1 MSVVVTV
8 GSQWGDEG
16 KGKVIDFL
24 CQDAD
29 VVVRHQGGNNAGHT
43 IFVGDKKYI
52 FHLIPSGILK
62 KKTINVVGNGVVV
75 DPAVLLQ
82 ELEGLE
88 KQGVSVTP
96 KRLKISGQAHVIM
109 PYHRILDELEEERR
123 GGKGIGTTRRGIGPA
138 YMDKVARFGVRLFD
152 LCDDTILKKRIE
164 TYLPLKNSLIEKV
177 YGGQPLNGEEVFH
190 SLAECGKKLAPFITD
205 TTEFIAKALEENQNI
220 LCEGAQGTMLD
231 IDFGTYPYLT
241 SSNTTAGGAC
251 TGSSIPPWRVKK
263 VIGIAKAYTTRVGEG
278 PFPTELHG
286 EGADL
291 IRNAGPVGEFGATTG
306 RPRRCGWL
314 DIALLRYSCR
324 VSGITGIGLTRLDIL
339 SAVPEIKVCVGYK
352 CRGKKLSTMPAD
364 VNLLADC
371 EPVYET
377 LPSWKEDISGMTEF
391 KQLPKTAQNYVK
403 AIEKWLETPVVIISV
418 GPGREQTIVRKKVF

>member
-16 KGKVIDFL
+16 KGKIIDFL

-43 IFVGDKKYI
+43 IYAGDQKYI
-52 FHLIPSGILK
+52 FHIIPSGILK
-62 KKTINVVGNGVVV
+62 KKTVNVIGNGVVI
-75 DPAVLLQ
+75 DPFVLIE
-82 ELEGLE
+82 ELESLE
-88 KQGVSVTP
+88 KQNVTINP
-96 KRLKISGQAHVIM
+96 KRLKISGQAHTIM
-109 PYHRILDELEEERR
+109 PYHKLLDGLEEERR

-152 LCDDTILKKRIE
+152 LCDEKILKSRIDA
-164 TYLPLKNSLIEKV
+164 YLPLKNSMIQNV
-177 YGGQPLNGEEVFH
+177 YGGKPLDADELYN
-190 SLAECGKKLAPFITD
+190 SLLECGKRLAPFITD
-205 TTEFIAKALEENQNI
+205 TTEYLANALAEKKNI

-231 IDFGTYPYLT
+231 IDFGTYPFLT

-251 TGSSIPPWRVKK
+251 TGSSIPPMAVKK

-278 PFPTELHG
+278 PFPTELQG
-286 EGADL
+286 EEADL

-324 VSGITGIGLTRLDIL
+324 VSGISGIGLTRLDIL
-339 SAVPEIKVCVGYK
+339 NAVPEIKVCTGYK
-352 CRGKKLSTMPAD
+352 CNGKKLNVMPANM
-364 VNLLADC
+364 NLLPSC

-377 LPSWKEDISGMTEF
+377 LPSWEEDISGVTKF
-391 KQLPKTAQNYVK
+391 KDLPKAAKDYVK
-403 AIEKWLETPVVIISV
+403 AIENWLDVRVDLISV
-418 GPGREQTIVRKKVF
+418 GPGRDQTIVREKIF